1 MRSRTR
7 ARVCG
12 RRRDGAGTARDT
24 STRPLD
30 DDARERRRAMA
41 SSTTTSATTLRR
53 ATRDA
58 TTTRRATPRRA
69 AAVRTPSGR
78 RRVETRAGEDEWG
91 AKPWDDARD
100 GADPLSNEVLL
111 SIVRSELA
119 DEEVNRLVWN
129 ALGYRSRV
137 ELDAETLT
145 ANEVWTPD
153 EVFPN
158 WAKTYPEPPDVI
170 GVTRKYDP
178 KIDAPV
184 KAACAALTRSVPEEH
199 KQGIKTTLTPLGW
212 KGFTME
218 GLTPNM
224 TRRAQVAN
232 WLLFYRRELRGVSIE
247 ELRARR
253 DARKAKE
260 IAEGKQDR
268 PTGTTKQ
275 GVV

>member
-1 MRSRTR
+1 
-7 ARVCG
+7 VCG
-12 RRRDGAGTARDT
+12 RRRDGAGKARDT

-41 SSTTTSATTLRR
+41 SSTTTSATTTRR

-58 TTTRRATPRRA
+58 TTTRRATTRRA

-158 WAKTYPEPPDVI
+158 WAKNYPEPPDVI

-212 KGFTME
+212 KGFKME

>member
-1 MRSRTR
+1 
-7 ARVCG
+7 
-12 RRRDGAGTARDT
+12 
-24 STRPLD
+24 
-30 DDARERRRAMA
+30 
-41 SSTTTSATTLRR
+41 
-53 ATRDA
+53 
-58 TTTRRATPRRA
+58 
-69 AAVRTPSGR
+69 
-78 RRVETRAGEDEWG
+78 
-91 AKPWDDARD
+91 
-100 GADPLSNEVLL
+100 LSNEVLL

-158 WAKTYPEPPDVI
+158 WAKSYPEPPDVI

-184 KAACAALTRSVPEEH
+184 KVACAALTRSVPEEH

-212 KGFTME
+212 KGFKME

-232 WLLFYRRELRGVSIE
+232 WLLFYRR
-247 ELRARR
+247 
-253 DARKAKE
+253 
-260 IAEGKQDR
+260 
-268 PTGTTKQ
+268 
-275 GVV
+275 

>member
-1 MRSRTR
+1 
-7 ARVCG
+7 
-12 RRRDGAGTARDT
+12 
-24 STRPLD
+24 
-30 DDARERRRAMA
+30 MA
-41 SSTTTSATTLRR
+41 SATATTASTPGR

-58 TTTRRATPRRA
+58 TPGRRRATTRRRDATTAR
-69 AAVRTPSGR
+69 SGR
-78 RRVETRAGEDEWG
+78 RRRVEARAGEDEWG

-100 GADPLSNEVLL
+100 GPDPLSNEVLL

-212 KGFTME
+212 KGFKME

-275 GVV
+275 GVI

>member
-1 MRSRTR
+1 MFTTSR
-7 ARVCG
+7 ARAVVPRIARPG
-12 RRRDGAGTARDT
+12 PRAESTVTKTSRRRR
-24 STRPLD
+24 RP
-30 DDARERRRAMA
+30 
-41 SSTTTSATTLRR
+41 TT
-53 ATRDA
+53 
-58 TTTRRATPRRA
+58 TTTRASTDDA
-69 AAVRTPSGR
+69 AS
-78 RRVETRAGEDEWG
+78 EWG
-91 AKPWDDARD
+91 AAPWDESTN
-100 GADPLSNEVLL
+100 GPDPLGDDVLL
-111 SIVRSELA
+111 SIVRSELEDDA
-119 DEEVNRLVWN
+119 VNRLVWR

-137 ELDAETLT
+137 DLDAETLT
-145 ANEVWTPD
+145 AVEVWTPD

-158 WAKTYPEPPDVI
+158 WKKNYPQPPDVL

-199 KQGIKTTLTPLGW
+199 KQGLKTTLRPLGW
-212 KGFTME
+212 KGFTMD

-224 TRRAQVAN
+224 TRGAQVAN

-253 DARKAKE
+253 DARRARE
-260 IAEGKQDR
+260 EAEGKTDR

>member
-1 MRSRTR
+1 
-7 ARVCG
+7 
-12 RRRDGAGTARDT
+12 
-24 STRPLD
+24 
-30 DDARERRRAMA
+30 MA
-41 SSTTTSATTLRR
+41 SATATTATTPGR

-58 TTTRRATPRRA
+58 TPGRRRATTRRRRRGATAR
-69 AAVRTPSGR
+69 SGR
-78 RRVETRAGEDEWG
+78 RRRVEARAGEDEWG

-100 GADPLSNEVLL
+100 GPDPLSNEVLL

-145 ANEVWTPD
+145 ASEVWTPD

-158 WAKTYPEPPDVI
+158 WAKSYPEPPDVI

-212 KGFTME
+212 KGFKME

-247 ELRARR
+247 ELTSAARR
-253 DARKAKE
+253 AQG
-260 IAEGKQDR
+260 EGNRRGQAGSPDGDDETR
-268 PTGTTKQ
+268 G
-275 GVV
+275 GLDF

>member
-1 MRSRTR
+1 MNESRRPTRHTHARAHRERTNERTNERTR
-7 ARVCG
+7 IMFTTSRAHAVVPRIARPGPRAESTVTKTF
-12 RRRDGAGTARDT
+12 RRRRPTTTTTTTTRA
-24 STRPLD
+24 STD
-30 DDARERRRAMA
+30 DDA
-41 SSTTTSATTLRR
+41 S
-53 ATRDA
+53 
-58 TTTRRATPRRA
+58 
-69 AAVRTPSGR
+69 
-78 RRVETRAGEDEWG
+78 EWG
-91 AKPWDDARD
+91 AAPWDESTN
-100 GADPLSNEVLL
+100 GPDPLGDDVLL
-111 SIVRSELA
+111 SIVRSELEDDA
-119 DEEVNRLVWN
+119 VNRLVWR

-137 ELDAETLT
+137 DLDAETLT
-145 ANEVWTPD
+145 AVEVWTPD

-158 WAKTYPEPPDVI
+158 WKKNYPQPPDVL

-199 KQGIKTTLTPLGW
+199 KQGLKTTLRPLGW
-212 KGFTME
+212 KGFTMD

-253 DARKAKE
+253 DARRARE
-260 IAEGKQDR
+260 EAEGKTDR

>member
-1 MRSRTR
+1 MRTASR
-7 ARVCG
+7 
-12 RRRDGAGTARDT
+12 RRRDGSGHLDAPAR
-24 STRPLD
+24 
-30 DDARERRRAMA
+30 RRRAR
-41 SSTTTSATTLRR
+41 ATTRDGER
-53 ATRDA
+53 DGDDRDDAGTRDA
-58 TTTRRATPRRA
+58 RRDAGTTTRDDATTPT
-69 AAVRTPSGR
+69 RTTARSGRR

-145 ANEVWTPD
+145 ASEVWTPD

-158 WAKTYPEPPDVI
+158 WAKSYPEPPDVI

-212 KGFTME
+212 KGFKME

-275 GVV
+275 GVI

>member
-1 MRSRTR
+1 M
-7 ARVCG
+7 
-12 RRRDGAGTARDT
+12 
-24 STRPLD
+24 
-30 DDARERRRAMA
+30 
-41 SSTTTSATTLRR
+41 
-53 ATRDA
+53 
-58 TTTRRATPRRA
+58 
-69 AAVRTPSGR
+69 RTPSGR

-212 KGFTME
+212 KGFKME